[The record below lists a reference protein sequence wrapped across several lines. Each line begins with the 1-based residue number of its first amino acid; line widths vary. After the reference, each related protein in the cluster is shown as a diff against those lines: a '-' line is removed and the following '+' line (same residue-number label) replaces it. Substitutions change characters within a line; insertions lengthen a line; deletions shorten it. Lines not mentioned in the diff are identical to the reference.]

1 MPSTHPLP
9 TDLLVVLGAAL
20 AVLLLFRPLRLPPTL
35 GFMLTGMLIGPHGLR
50 TVADTHQVE
59 QLADLGVTLLL
70 FVIGLEFSIGKLR
83 EYQRA
88 FFGGGALQVLLT
100 TGAATAIALATAPP
114 ARAVVLGGM
123 VALSSTAMVFR
134 LLAERRETAS
144 PAGRVM
150 TGILLFQDFAMV
162 PMIAVVPALARGGVS
177 LGAAPRLLLG
187 LGAAVVAFT
196 AARYLMPRALALV
209 VRSGIRELLVI
220 GAVFACLGSAAA
232 SSALGLSAALG
243 AFLAGILISES
254 EYSHQ
259 VVAEI
264 LPFRDLFNSLFF
276 VSIGMLLDLRFVAE
290 HPAYVALLSLGV
302 VALKA
307 AIAALVV
314 RGLGYPTR
322 IAVIVGLGIAQIGE
336 FSFVIGRLAHG
347 LGLLEGSSYQSF
359 LAAAIVTLGA
369 TPFLMRLAPEA
380 GVRVASLLG
389 ERSARPEPRPV
400 SGTGLTDHVIVVG
413 YGLNGRNLARVLKA
427 VGIPYVAIDLDA
439 SVVTRARREGEER
452 LIYGDATRA
461 ETLHHCGVERAAVVV
476 FAVADPDSDRRGV
489 RIVRSLSRSA
499 TIIVRTRLASR
510 VAELRRL
517 GADEVIP
524 EEFETSIAIFARVL
538 RCLHV
543 PPNLIRSQE
552 LLLRSESYEFLR
564 EGELPAGS
572 AMERASELLAA
583 GTTSSFL
590 VTAGSFADGKTIRE
604 TALHSRTRT
613 MIIAVV
619 RGGRPT
625 VSPGAGFSI
634 QAGDILVLVGDH
646 AALEAAFVEL
656 GGRTGPRD

>member
-1 MPSTHPLP
+1 MPTYPLL
-9 TDLLVVLGAAL
+9 TDFIVVLGAAL
-20 AVLLLFRPLRLPPTL
+20 AVHLLFRPLRLPPTL
-35 GFMLTGMLIGPHGLR
+35 GFMMTGMLIGPHGLR
-50 TVADTHQVE
+50 LVGDTHQVE
-59 QLADLGVTLLL
+59 ELADLGVTLLL
-70 FVIGLEFSIGKLR
+70 FVIGLEFSIGKLK
-83 EYQRA
+83 EYRRA
-88 FFGGGALQVLLT
+88 FFGGALQVLLT
-100 TGAATAIALATAPP
+100 TGAAAALALIASPP
-114 ARAVVLGGM
+114 APAIVLGGM

-144 PAGRVM
+144 PAGRIM

-162 PMIAVVPALARGGVS
+162 PMIAVIPALAGGETA
-177 LGAAPRLLLG
+177 LGAAPSLLLG
-187 LGAAVVAFT
+187 FAAAVVAFVT
-196 AARYLMPRALALV
+196 ARYFMPRALALV

-220 GAVFACLGSAAA
+220 GAVFVCLGSAAA

-276 VSIGMLLDLRFVAE
+276 VSIGMLLDLRFVTA
-290 HPAYVALLSLGV
+290 HPIFVAGLSLGV
-302 VALKA
+302 VALKSL
-307 AIAALVV
+307 IAALVV
-314 RGLGYPTR
+314 RALGYPTR
-322 IAVIVGLGIAQIGE
+322 VSVIVGLGLAQIGE

-347 LGLLEGSSYQSF
+347 LGLIPGSSYQSF

-369 TPFLMRLAPEA
+369 TPFLVHLAPEA
-380 GVRVASLLG
+380 GVRI
-389 ERSARPEPRPV
+389 ARLFREKPSPPTGSTGPEL
-400 SGTGLTDHVIVVG
+400 TGHVVIVG
-413 YGLNGRNLARVLKA
+413 YGLNGRNVARVLKA
-427 VGIPYVAIDLDA
+427 VGFPYVAVDLDA
-439 SVVTRARREGEER
+439 SVVARARLDGEEQ

-461 ETLHHCGVERAAVVV
+461 ETLHHCGVERASVIV

-489 RIVRSLSRSA
+489 RMVRSLAPSA

-538 RCLHV
+538 QCLHV
-543 PPNLIRSQE
+543 PANVVRSQE

-564 EGELPAGS
+564 EGGLPSGS
-572 AMERASELLAA
+572 ALERASELLAA
-583 GTTSSFL
+583 GTTGSFL
-590 VTAGSFADGKTIRE
+590 VTEKSSASGRTIRQ

-619 RGGRPT
+619 RDGQPT
-625 VSPGAGFSI
+625 VSPGADFPI
-634 QAGDILVLVGDH
+634 RAGDILVLVGDH
-646 AALEAAFVEL
+646 AALEAAFAQL
-656 GGRTGPRD
+656 GGRSAPGS